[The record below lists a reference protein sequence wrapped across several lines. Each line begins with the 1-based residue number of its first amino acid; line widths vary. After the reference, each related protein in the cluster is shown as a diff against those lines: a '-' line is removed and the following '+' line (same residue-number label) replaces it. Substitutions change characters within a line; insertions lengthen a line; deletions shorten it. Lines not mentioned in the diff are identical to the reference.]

1 MPPYTPDSR
10 PKRLWHACAMAGTW
24 LLILTILNRSLD
36 GVLRN
41 VILYAVPIALVA
53 WYDSTAGFVFSALG
67 AICAWAGGAIPAP
80 HVDESV
86 VIEGMWAFAK
96 LSAVVWGVNWGK
108 AQALHRDHESSD
120 RSDHQGTKR

>member
-1 MPPYTPDSR
+1 MRPIRQDSHR
-10 PKRLWHACAMAGTW
+10 QRLWYACVVAATW
-24 LLILTILNRSLD
+24 LLILSALNRSLD

-41 VILYAVPIALVA
+41 VILYAVPVALVA
-53 WYDSTAGFVFSALG
+53 WYDSTAGFIFSALG
-67 AICAWAGGAIPAP
+67 AICAWVGGAIPSP

-108 AQALHRDHESSD
+108 ARALRCSTEGDNKSD
-120 RSDHQGTKR
+120 RQGTKR